1 MENDLS
7 KTDTIFSL
15 LQEDVAENT
24 NEKISNPYCIKSDE
38 PALNEICFYKIN
50 LLTFDEE
57 YPHREAFE
65 NVLQALDNDAFNFV
79 YILDGDENGINL
91 YIGVVRNQNENKP
104 VLGKLMNAANY
115 GKNIAG
121 AFEGNF
127 GGSVLEKIV
136 GKNLSET
143 VIDSSRQFKNAGV
156 ILGIPS
162 VNDNDKSDKYGFQG
176 IDRLINAMIGLKWR
190 IVVVCEP
197 VPKSEILS
205 VKRRV
210 YKIYNAVSPYMHQ
223 SLQQSSSGSKT
234 FSDSTSTS
242 KAESFNRSESNSQS
256 DTRGRQN
263 ERTNSSQTT
272 QKGDSFSEG
281 TTNTSSQSKT
291 SGVNVGKSTSM
302 TLEVVD
308 KSAKEIIDYID
319 EELLKRIK
327 IGLGRRLFKTSIY
340 YMGEKPTDAE
350 RLKIGIMSLFQG
362 NNSSYSPLT
371 AYPLDVECDA
381 KILTA
386 YQSFY
391 VNEKNFLPER
401 MTLLSRPN
409 FNGRLGLNTYL
420 TAGEVSLIA
429 GLPQKEIPGIA
440 VKGNVDFGLNFKHS
454 DGKIF
459 LGNLIHKGRE
469 LSTIPVKISDEVL
482 NKHVFIA
489 GVTGSGKTTT
499 CQKLLQETNFNFLV
513 IEPAKTEYRALIN
526 SPHFKNVIVFTVGDE
541 LTAPFRLN
549 PFELVRGES
558 VSSHADMLK
567 ATFTSAFPMEASMPQ
582 ILEEAI
588 YKIYEDKGWDVDTSR
603 NFVIESR
610 ADYKKG
616 DEFRA
621 DFDAFPMLS
630 DFLKAL
636 EEIVQ
641 SKGFSDRLRDDYR
654 GSLISRFSNLTKGSK
669 GALFNCR
676 RSINFE
682 RLIDQNVIIE
692 MEDLKSSEDKSLL
705 MGFILTR
712 LSAVIK
718 QRHKVSKNFRHI
730 TLIEEAH
737 RLLSRV
743 EFGDNGS
750 KRLAVETFTDLL
762 AEVRKYG
769 ESLII
774 VDQIPNKLAPEV
786 LKNTNTKIIHR
797 LFARDDKES
806 VGDTM
811 LMDDKQKEY
820 LSALET
826 GQAIVFSEGMSR
838 PVHVKIQAA
847 TDTDDNIISDEVVRA
862 RFMKNFGEWYF
873 SNEITNK
880 FYRPTRD
887 LLQKISAEYTKN
899 FTLQAETIEN
909 INKLKSKIRRHCL
922 SLIEDEFNDVDL
934 TVEKCLA
941 ENFAK
946 RNFKDKVFE
955 NRLENF
961 LTLIFDE
968 ENFSAEKLPPNN
980 EVVRFLIDVKSCRE
994 ELK

>member
-1 MENDLS
+1 MENNLPS
-7 KTDTIFSL
+7 NKTILEL
-15 LQEDVAENT
+15 LRDNVAENV
-24 NEKISNPYCIKSDE
+24 NEKIFHPNCMKSEE

-79 YILDGDENGINL
+79 YILDGNETGIEL
-91 YIGVVRNQNENKP
+91 YIGVVKNQNENKS
-104 VLGKLMNAANY
+104 VLNAANY
-115 GKNIAG
+115 GRNIAG

-127 GGSVLEKIV
+127 GGSVLEKLA
-136 GKNLSET
+136 GKNLSEK
-143 VIDSSRQFKNAGV
+143 IIESARHFKNAGV

-162 VNDNDKSDKYGFQG
+162 VNDDDNDKYGFQG
-176 IDRLINAMIGLKWR
+176 IDRLINSMIGLKWR

-197 VPKSEILS
+197 VTKAEILA
-205 VKRRV
+205 VKNRV
-210 YKIYNAVSPYMHQ
+210 YEIYNSVSPYMHQ
-223 SLQQSSSGSKT
+223 SLQQSSSDGKS
-234 FSDSTSTS
+234 FSDSTSNS
-242 KAESFNRSESNSQS
+242 DAKSFNHSESNSKSQS
-256 DTRGRQN
+256 DTRGNQS
-263 ERTNSSQTT
+263 ERTNSSRSIQT
-272 QKGDSFSEG
+272 GNSDSFSEG
-281 TTNTSSQSKT
+281 TTKTSSQSKT
-291 SGVNVGKSTSM
+291 TGVNVGKSTSM

-308 KSAKEIIDYID
+308 KSAKEIIEYID

-327 IGLGRRLFKTSIY
+327 AGLGRRLFKTSVY

-362 NNSSYSPLT
+362 SNSSYSPLT
-371 AYPLDVECDA
+371 AYPLDIERDS
-381 KILTA
+381 KILTM

-391 VNEKNFLPER
+391 VNEQNFLPER

-409 FNGRLGLNTYL
+409 FDGKLGLNTYL
-420 TAGEVSLIA
+420 TANEVSLIA
-429 GLPQKEIPGIA
+429 GLPQKEVPGIT
-440 VKGNVDFGLNFKHS
+440 VKENVDFGLNFKQS
-454 DGKIF
+454 DGEIL
-459 LGNLIHKGRE
+459 LGNLIQKGRE
-469 LSTIPVKISDEVL
+469 LPTIPVKISSDVL

-499 CQKLLQETNFNFLV
+499 CQKLLMETDFNFLV

-526 SPHFKNVIVFTVGDE
+526 SPQFHNVIVFTVGDE

-558 VSSHADMLK
+558 VSSHVDMLK
-567 ATFTSAFPMEASMPQ
+567 ATFTSAFQMEASMPQ

-588 YKIYEDKGWDVDTSR
+588 YKIYEDKGWDIDTSR
-603 NFVIESR
+603 NYLR
-610 ADYKKG
+610 ADY
-616 DEFRA
+616 DS
-621 DFDAFPMLS
+621 FPMLS

-636 EEIVQ
+636 EDIVQ

-682 RLIDQNVIIE
+682 KLLDQNVIIE
-692 MEDLKSSEDKSLL
+692 MEDLKSAEDKALL

-718 QRHKVSKNFRHI
+718 QRHKVNKNFKHI

-743 EFGDNGS
+743 EFGDSGS

-820 LSALET
+820 LSALEI

-838 PVHVKIQAA
+838 PVHVKIKSV
-847 TDTDDNIISDEVVRA
+847 TDTSDNIISDEIVKA

-873 SNEITNK
+873 ETEIVNK
-880 FYRPTRD
+880 FYRPTRE
-887 LLQKISAEYTKN
+887 LLEKISEEYTQSA
-899 FTLQAETIEN
+899 TLQNDTLEKIDN
-909 INKLKSKIRRHCL
+909 LKTKIRRHCAA
-922 SLIEDEFNDVDL
+922 LIDDEFDAVDL

-941 ENFAK
+941 ANFAK
-946 RNFKDKVFE
+946 RNFKDKIFE
-955 NRLENF
+955 ERLENF

-968 ENFSAEKLPPNN
+968 EKFSAEKLPSAH
-980 EVVRFLIDVKSCRE
+980 EIYRFLIDVKSCKE